1 MSSGIGMS
9 SEDSLAMGC
18 GSAIFI
24 YNKGVFIH
32 MQLHV
37 LASGSTGNAVLIELG
52 GRKLLID
59 AGISARRI
67 ERGLAEVGIQ
77 VAELDGVLLTH
88 EHSDHIKGI
97 PVLVKRHRVP
107 VYARPATWDAMP
119 GQAKIPSEC
128 RRDLGDSLDM
138 GPVKIV
144 PFPTSHD
151 AADPVGFCFY
161 YKDIKWVLATDLG
174 VVTRQVA
181 EALSYAEVA
190 VLESNHD
197 VEMLQSGPYPYFLKQ
212 RIRGTKGH
220 LSNHEAGQ
228 ILAYVPRPPVM
239 QVFLAHLSQHNN
251 HPHLAERTVREVLN
265 LKGCMVGEEIILN
278 RTYPDCT
285 SSLIK

>member
-1 MSSGIGMS
+1 
-9 SEDSLAMGC
+9 
-18 GSAIFI
+18 
-24 YNKGVFIH
+24 

-37 LASGSTGNAVLIELG
+37 LASGSAGNAVLIELG

-67 ERGLAEVGIQ
+67 ERGLAGVGLQ
-77 VAELDGVLLTH
+77 VADLDGVLITH
-88 EHSDHIKGI
+88 EHSDHIQGI
-97 PVLVKRHRVP
+97 PVLVKRHGVS
-107 VYARPATWDAMP
+107 VYARPATWAAMP
-119 GQAKIPSEC
+119 GQEKIPAEC
-128 RRDLGDSLDM
+128 RRELGNSLNV
-138 GPVKIV
+138 GAVKIV

-161 YKDIKWVLATDLG
+161 YKNIKWIVATDLG

-181 EALSYAEVA
+181 EALSYADVA

-197 VEMLQSGPYPYFLKQ
+197 VEMLQTGPYPYFLKQ
-212 RIRGTKGH
+212 RIQGKTGH

-228 ILAYVPRPPVM
+228 ILAQISRPRVM

-251 HPHLAERTVREVLN
+251 HPLLAERTVSEVLQ
-265 LKGCMVGEEIILN
+265 LKGCMVGEEIILH